1 MKTIFESIRLE
12 INTIKKR
19 VPVGTTLMGNFRLAK
34 DFCSARF
41 DEEPLPF
48 VGFTP
53 KNLRLRHGHGYQV
66 CFNPERNRY
75 RITLNFDPS
84 NPDWFDFVSKNFE
97 RCMKYVEGRE
107 K

>member
-48 VGFTP
+48 VSFTQ
-53 KNLRLRHGHGYQV
+53 KSLRLRRGYGYQV

>member
-48 VGFTP
+48 VSFTQ
-53 KNLRLRHGHGYQV
+53 KSLRLRRGHGYQV

-75 RITLNFDPS
+75 RITLNFD
-84 NPDWFDFVSKNFE
+84 

-107 K
+107 R